1 MAKKVEALESRRRVS
16 SIPIPV
22 MCQKVANRK
31 EKWEI
36 EYLLSASPAVPAL
49 SSPLQSTKALD
60 KNVHFFFFIFEAD
73 RPSNLDDQMMANVN
87 F

>member
-1 MAKKVEALESRRRVS
+1 
-16 SIPIPV
+16 

-60 KNVHFFFFIFEAD
+60 KNVHFFFFIFEGD
-73 RPSNLDDQMMANVN
+73 RPLNIDDQMMVNVN
-87 F
+87 C